1 MLYTCSFLIVAI
13 GLACL
18 LMPRRICRAHAVLI
32 LMAPSEITLYR
43 AIDPVRIEKR
53 CPFSITFLCRSMA
66 MVTYFLMFLSVE
78 ILFIGIFQYRAIARG
93 KRASAER

>member
-1 MLYTCSFLIVAI
+1 MLYTCSFLIVAV

-32 LMAPSEITLYR
+32 LMAPGEITLYR
-43 AIDPVRIEKR
+43 AIKTIWNAKQ
-53 CPFSITFLCRSMA
+53 CPFGLTFLWGCMA
-66 MVTYFLMFLSVE
+66 MITYFLMFLSVE